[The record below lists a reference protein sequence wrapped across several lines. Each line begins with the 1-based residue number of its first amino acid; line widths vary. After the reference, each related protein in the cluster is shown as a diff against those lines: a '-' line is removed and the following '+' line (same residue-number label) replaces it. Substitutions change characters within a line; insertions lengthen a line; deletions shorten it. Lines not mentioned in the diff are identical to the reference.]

1 MPTAAEQFM
10 PELIRTLRSF
20 APTVTADTDAQGR
33 ESSILT
39 IRNPRDSRWS
49 LQFICPNQPDRQ
61 GELYGSLWFG
71 AVEITGY
78 LSAGEAGD
86 TIQAVLNGE
95 MTCVL
100 RYRNEDA
107 LNDHRP
113 SGWQKVFLTSPAGDD
128 DAALA
133 ALRARLRTP
142 VTIRDRLSGTY
153 IGIFEFANWREN
165 DIITRLPGKKERN
178 RT

>member
-1 MPTAAEQFM
+1 MPTAAEQLM
-10 PELIRTLRSF
+10 PELIRTLRSY

-49 LQFICPNQPDRQ
+49 LQFICSNQPDRH

-113 SGWQKVFLTSPAGDD
+113 SGWRKVFLTSPAGDEY
-128 DAALA
+128 AALA